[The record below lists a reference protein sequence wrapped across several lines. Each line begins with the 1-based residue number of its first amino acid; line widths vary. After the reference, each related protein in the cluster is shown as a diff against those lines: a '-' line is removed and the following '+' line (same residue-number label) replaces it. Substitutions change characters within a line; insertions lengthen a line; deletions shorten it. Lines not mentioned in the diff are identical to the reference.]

1 MSIKIHKVKELP
13 LIIEP
18 SSIYLVK
25 SDTDTDV
32 TIYICDRLGQIAYT
46 TPAAVVEEDDVLTI
60 VNALKNQPDGI
71 AGVDSN
77 SLISTDIGINGQDM
91 MFLADNGEYL
101 WKDLVSNFVVRGI
114 GGANNPTFGVVFG
127 NMQGLLFRENVMT
140 QVWCDYH
147 IGHDIAL
154 NTKVYPHV
162 HWTPTTNNLGTV
174 RWGFE
179 YTVAKGFGQ
188 QVFHNPITVYVDEVI
203 REPSLGKHFISE
215 VSEADAIPFT
225 NIEPD
230 SYVKMRVF
238 RAGNMSFDTFPKSI
252 HAWACDLHYQAVRI
266 GTKNKRPDFFL

>member
-60 VNALKNQPDGI
+60 VNALKNQPGGI

-77 SLISTDIGINGQDM
+77 GLISTDIGINGQDM

-101 WKDLVSNFVVRGI
+101 WKDLVSNFVIRSFT
-114 GGANNPTFGVVFG
+114 GASNPSFGPING
-127 NMQGLLFRENVMT
+127 NLQGLLFSSSTMN
-140 QVWCDYH
+140 QVWAEYH
-147 IGHDIAL
+147 VSHDIAP
-154 NTKVYPHV
+154 NTKVYPHI
-162 HWTPTTNNLGTV
+162 HWHPIDNAIGRV
-174 RWGFE
+174 RWGIE
-179 YTVAKGFGQ
+179 YSVAKGHGQ
-188 QVFHNPITVYVDEVI
+188 GVFHPSVTFFMDHTVTVASKD
-203 REPSLGKHFISE
+203 RHFIT
-215 VSEADAIPFT
+215 EATEGQAIPAT
-225 NIEPD
+225 HIEPD
-230 SYVKMRVF
+230 SYVKMRIF
-238 RAGNMSFDTFPKSI
+238 RDAVNDTFPKSI

-266 GTKNKRPDFFL
+266 GTKNKSPNFFL